1 MLTFEKVLVV
11 FADALDRDPLYEIVQ
26 TSRGYTLM
34 GWEPGREEWSHVE
47 RMTTP
52 EKLRDA
58 LLNNYATLL
67 EDEITGNE
75 RELTDGERAGIDAEC
90 EKLKALCEA

>member
-1 MLTFEKVLVV
+1 MLTFEKVLSA
-11 FADALDRDPLYEIVQ
+11 FADALEQDPLYEVVK

-34 GWEPGREEWSHVE
+34 GWEPMRGKWGYVE
-47 RMTTP
+47 RMATP

-58 LLNNYATLL
+58 LLNNFATLL

-75 RELTDGERAGIDAEC
+75 RELTGEEKAEIDAEC
-90 EKLKALCEA
+90 EKLKNLCET